1 MVAVAATFTKEMS
14 PSPPSSGSLI
24 KINLQKLLNHFC
36 QFFLAIVKN
45 YAAVMNQAASVF
57 TELLLSYAA

>member
-24 KINLQKLLNHFC
+24 KINLQKLLDHFC
-36 QFFLAIVKN
+36 QFSIAFLLKIRP
-45 YAAVMNQAASVF
+45 QVF
-57 TELLLSYAA
+57 LQSYF